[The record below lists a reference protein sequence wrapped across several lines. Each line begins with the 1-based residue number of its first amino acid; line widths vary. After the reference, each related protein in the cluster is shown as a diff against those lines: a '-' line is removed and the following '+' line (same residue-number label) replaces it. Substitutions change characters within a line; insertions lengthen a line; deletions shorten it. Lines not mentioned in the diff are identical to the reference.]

1 MFLAVNNSKVDHSNL
16 PRNCTFRE
24 SDWNILASFWHPVL
38 FSSEVKDKPVAA
50 KLLDVNLVVF
60 RTSKGVHAAKDLCIH
75 RGAAL
80 SLGCIKDDQ
89 LVCGFHGL
97 HYNTEGQCTKIPSMT
112 DQSKPIPKHL
122 KLETYQV
129 TERYGM
135 IWVCLKS
142 ETIAPLPEW
151 PELEQ
156 DAANWTTIE
165 LPVGTWNSTAARHVE
180 NFNDDAHLSWIH
192 TDTFGNPST
201 PQIPDYQVEHLDNGI
216 VHEIPYLE
224 VFKKRDGTLI
234 EAPMHYQLQIN
245 FPFISTLTTK
255 HENKEIQYI
264 LHDVASPISAKES
277 RIFQITSASD
287 EFVDKEEYIKF
298 QTAVNS
304 EDIPFVESQRPEE
317 LPLDISEEIH
327 FPADQMSIQYRKALI
342 EQFGLGAPIS
352 A

>member
-1 MFLAVNNSKVDHSNL
+1 MAGRFSVEAVFKAVDRITAPVTRMQNRLGKFTRAMKRGFRSVQRVVGKLAK
-16 PRNCTFRE
+16 
-24 SDWNILASFWHPVL
+24 SFKRL
-38 FSSEVKDKPVAA
+38 
-50 KLLDVNLVVF
+50 
-60 RTSKGVHAAKDLCIH
+60 T
-75 RGAAL
+75 
-80 SLGCIKDDQ
+80 
-89 LVCGFHGL
+89 
-97 HYNTEGQCTKIPSMT
+97 IPAT
-112 DQSKPIPKHL
+112 IRAVPATTAIPKRL

-142 ETIAPLPEW
+142 EAIAPLPEW

-201 PQIPDYQVEHLDNGI
+201 PQIPEYQVEHLDNGI

-255 HENKEIQYI
+255 RK
-264 LHDVASPISAKES
+264 ISLRFS
-277 RIFQITSASD
+277 W
-287 EFVDKEEYIKF
+287 
-298 QTAVNS
+298 
-304 EDIPFVESQRPEE
+304 
-317 LPLDISEEIH
+317 
-327 FPADQMSIQYRKALI
+327 PAL
-342 EQFGLGAPIS
+342 
-352 A
+352 